1 MVQLIAT
8 SQDGSDQVQLDTP
21 KVPIQLNFHF
31 QDLANP
37 FANRTPYSFN
47 FKLPATRENL
57 KFFSYYYDYNVS
69 LGTFKATKRTNVD
82 VYDNGILVMSGIMQ
96 LLSATE
102 DEYTVVV
109 FEELAKLFETIKDL
123 SWEQLFITEAGTVDT
138 DLDHSLTWTNIIDS
152 WTLTNDVTSGNVG
165 NGVIV
170 YPLADYGLNATNNAN
185 NEGTSTGFTY
195 AGPGTGMDNN
205 SNYTQSLAAKNFK
218 PAIRIQYLIK
228 YIFEYAGFV
237 YNSTFFDSADF
248 QKIYMFLATET
259 ERVKSRATYGFR
271 TGLTTAYDIPI
282 AQAGIWQSLVFD
294 YETGSPYY
302 DPDGLVTNGVFTAP
316 YDGSYLLATRLFVR
330 TIATTSSTD
339 FTVRVRMQVNGG
351 NATSYPIYCDPTVV
365 NTVDHQYWLDLNAGD
380 VVSVSALSN
389 NSFDTVQITSDVT
402 NGQSF
407 FNLINFSGS
416 VGFVDVSANFPNNVT
431 VDKWLKAIFEKFN
444 LRMVTDRDSVGT
456 IYVEPWNDWWDSGE
470 KKDWTNKVDADSVTI
485 EPTTKYQKK
494 SITFADGEGDDFLNQ
509 WYQHHNQRVKG
520 TYIFENED
528 NDFSTGEMETSDIFQ
543 PLRNRKIYTWIQNTG
558 TSQVPNV
565 LCPAFWV
572 WSDGSNGSIYIK
584 ESVACKPVLAYYNGL
599 QNIGNGATFNYGGT
613 AGTTFPYFAEYNT
626 YGVTT
631 ATQSLRWGYSYPDNL
646 EMPAVGGYTNKYLFT
661 TYWLRMMNEIYSD
674 QSRLMTANFSLN
686 ATDIY
691 DLKFNDFLY
700 IEGAY
705 WKLLSLKNFTLD
717 GEKLCNAEL
726 IKVIDAPAARIDG
739 NCALQVDSFNDD
751 GTVNFIDAK
760 TGVSA
765 PATAECC
772 TINGYVWSES
782 AQECFISPGNEN
794 GGGGTNPIGTYP
806 EPISGFINA
815 QTGLGIG
822 TNVPVQAFNS
832 TEISGGTYS
841 LELFAQTTSAS
852 AVAAASNQ
860 GLSLF
865 NVGDDSITYITYDI
879 TTIEVGGGNGTL
891 GNTANFTART
901 AIANTRS
908 SAAVGCTLRT
918 IGNPTIINN
927 ESDGGTHSTI
937 SIGIN
942 QRSAGATATYSL
954 QCTGQANVIEQW
966 FIRATVQVVQIN
978 DAEVVLETPA
988 YFNLSSNTAI
998 TLNVS
1003 PTQTLAFNGG
1013 GSAPSPPPAFT
1024 GLLNESYGSGAAAA
1038 YSTRRLN
1045 GNITEC
1051 MVIRRASDSTTTTIG
1066 FDGSGNINEAD
1077 IISFCTG
1084 TTCTVSEWKDQSG
1097 NGNDATAAAQA
1108 NEPTIYTGG
1117 ALVKENGKVALD
1129 FDGSNDYLSNAGNL
1143 TYTSG
1148 LSIYAVSKFDSLS
1161 NFERLICDDITGAQ
1175 GFFKYSSNGYLQI
1188 NDNNTGFVSANLLGA
1203 DLTQQVR
1210 SFNFNGS
1217 TGAYNYAYNGS
1228 NTSASI
1234 AGWTGPINSTNTANI
1249 GVMGSG
1255 NGSQLGDGLVQE
1267 IIAYPSDKSTD
1278 RTSIEEN
1285 VGDYFTQNT
1294 PLLDTYSGAAA
1305 CYSLRLM
1312 RTAYTGALIR
1322 VRRSSDNTELDI
1334 NANVFGELDTVSL
1347 LDFAGTGDAFCKVWY
1362 DQSGNGNDATQTTT
1376 ASQPKIVSSGA
1387 VIVENGKPAVEFD
1400 GSNDGLLTSGTTLM
1414 YESDFTALFLARTN
1428 NITSTGVFIS
1438 GGSGGSGSREGRI
1451 FFHLNDRL
1459 THGFLG
1465 ASTGSNLQTI
1475 TANTQNLYYSE
1486 NTGFHTGETYETK
1499 VYIDGGNLATATG
1512 TGLTSPTGTSAFAIG
1527 INGHL
1532 NSGTLDGKIQEVILF
1547 PSVDT
1552 NDRTGIETNINTFY
1566 SIY

>member
-69 LGTFKATKRTNVD
+69 LVTFKATKRTNVD

-717 GEKLCNAEL
+717 GEKLCYAEL

-1013 GSAPSPPPAFT
+1013 GIAPSPPPAFT

-1051 MVIRRASDSTTTTIG
+1051 MVIRRASDSTTQTIG

-1084 TTCTVSEWKDQSG
+1084 TTCTVYQWLDQSE
-1097 NGNDATAAAQA
+1097 NGNTATAAAQA

-1117 ALVKENGKVALD
+1117 ALVKENGRVAIN
-1129 FDGSNDYLSNAGNL
+1129 FDGSDDALL
-1143 TYTSG
+1143 TGTFS
-1148 LSIYAVSKFDSLS
+1148 SIAQPVTWYALGAQDSAS
-1161 NFERLICDDITGAQ
+1161 TGIQ
-1175 GFFKYSSNGYLQI
+1175 GFFRTGTTPHSYSWGEVNKWVKLYAGTGLGSASGFEVSRGPLYLSTALANGTSSSIHLNGTQAA
-1188 NDNNTGFVSANLLGA
+1188 TGNAGTNPVIGVLEISRTQSTRYWHG
-1203 DLTQQVR
+1203 TQQELLLF
-1210 SFNFNGS
+1210 S
-1217 TGAYNYAYNGS
+1217 
-1228 NTSASI
+1228 
-1234 AGWTGPINSTNTANI
+1234 
-1249 GVMGSG
+1249 
-1255 NGSQLGDGLVQE
+1255 
-1267 IIAYPSDKSTD
+1267 KSTD
-1278 RTSIEEN
+1278 RTSIESN
-1285 VGDYFTQNT
+1285 ISDYFTQNT
-1294 PLLDTYSGAAA
+1294 PLLDTYTGAAA

-1312 RTAYTGALIR
+1312 RTAHTGALIR

-1347 LDFAGTGDAFCKVWY
+1347 LDFAGTGDAFVKVWY
-1362 DQSGNGNDATQTTT
+1362 DQSGNSNDATQTTT
-1376 ASQPKIVSSGA
+1376 ASQPQIVSSGA

-1400 GSNDGLLTSGTTLM
+1400 GSNDGLNNASNLRASAGASSVFMIKNIPQKIGGSSSEQQNPFAFYTVQRHFMGGTTDSFYGPLQISTNTTTNESIEFASANLNGQSLFTSIWDGTSQLSNIDDVSLHIDGTQEAQTASTAPLGITASGTNSIGYRHDINSQYAEGTIQELVI
-1414 YESDFTALFLARTN
+1414 YTSDQSTNRTN
-1428 NITSTGVFIS
+1428 
-1438 GGSGGSGSREGRI
+1438 
-1451 FFHLNDRL
+1451 
-1459 THGFLG
+1459 
-1465 ASTGSNLQTI
+1465 
-1475 TANTQNLYYSE
+1475 
-1486 NTGFHTGETYETK
+1486 
-1499 VYIDGGNLATATG
+1499 
-1512 TGLTSPTGTSAFAIG
+1512 
-1527 INGHL
+1527 
-1532 NSGTLDGKIQEVILF
+1532 
-1547 PSVDT
+1547 
-1552 NDRTGIETNINTFY
+1552 IESNINTFY

>member
-416 VGFVDVSANFPNNVT
+416 VGFVDVSANFPNDVT

-1013 GSAPSPPPAFT
+1013 GSAPSPPPTFT
-1024 GLLNESYGSGAAAA
+1024 GLLNESYGSGAEAA
-1038 YSTRRLN
+1038 YSVRRLN

-1051 MVIRRASDSTTTTIG
+1051 MVIRRASDSTTQTIG

-1117 ALVKENGKVALD
+1117 ALVKENGKLALD
-1129 FDGSNDYLSNAGNL
+1129 FDGSNDGFPLDTTSLDIGSLSSFTTGKFNATSGSGMMLGLSGGGSNKRWYAPYLANTNFNFGYANSGTAVNTGADTNRHLFTMIAGTTLNSMQAWASSASVGTATLTTGIDSNKNGIGNL
-1143 TYTSG
+1143 
-1148 LSIYAVSKFDSLS
+1148 
-1161 NFERLICDDITGAQ
+1161 
-1175 GFFKYSSNGYLQI
+1175 NGTLY
-1188 NDNNTGFVSANLLGA
+1188 
-1203 DLTQQVR
+1203 
-1210 SFNFNGS
+1210 
-1217 TGAYNYAYNGS
+1217 
-1228 NTSASI
+1228 
-1234 AGWTGPINSTNTANI
+1234 
-1249 GVMGSG
+1249 G
-1255 NGSQLGDGLVQE
+1255 NCNVQE
-1267 IIAYPSDKSTD
+1267 SIFYTSDKSSV
-1278 RTSIEEN
+1278 RTSIESN
-1285 VGDYFTQNT
+1285 IADYFTQNT
-1294 PLLDTYSGAAA
+1294 PLLDTYTGAAA

-1362 DQSGNGNDATQTTT
+1362 DQSGNANDATQTNT
-1376 ASQPKIVSSGA
+1376 ANQPRIVSSGA
-1387 VIVENGKPAVEFD
+1387 VEVENGKPAVKFAI
-1400 GSNDGLLTSGTTLM
+1400 GSASTLTTSVNVSTP
-1414 YESDFTALFLARTN
+1414 FTYSAIYIPYQGFALALPSPQLVT
-1428 NITSTGVFIS
+1428 
-1438 GGSGGSGSREGRI
+1438 
-1451 FFHLNDRL
+1451 
-1459 THGFLG
+1459 
-1465 ASTGSNLQTI
+1465 TGSNECMVLGQI
-1475 TANTQNLYYSE
+1475 TNPGDNVRNKQVGVIAVGDGASSSASSFYDTAQPTE
-1486 NTGFHTGETYETK
+1486 VTFTY
-1499 VYIDGGNLATATG
+1499 
-1512 TGLTSPTGTSAFAIG
+1512 TSALDVSFLGNRNA
-1527 INGHL
+1527 
-1532 NSGTLDGKIQEVILF
+1532 GTTGRCSLQEFIAWPVNQ
-1547 PSVDT
+1547 DT
-1552 NDRTGIETNINTFY
+1552 TERTGIENNLNTFY

>member
-717 GEKLCNAEL
+717 GEKLCYAEL

-1117 ALVKENGKVALD
+1117 AIVKDNGKAMITGTGTEQAFNIPISSTDAYKIFSVMQSHAPHVFLGSENANDYFLVAVNGNSGSGSGAGFTLTSSRLDGNSYTIGTRNDVYDDLVTRRLFYADIDLNFTGTTLQNSYGGNATYRMYNSQELIFYPASSTNPIASIESNVGDYFTQNTPLLDTYSGAAAAYSLRLLDSTYTGSAIRVRRSSDNTEQDIGFNVFGELDTVSLLAFAGTGDAFVKTWYDQASTNDATQTTTASQPQIVSSGAVIVENGKPAVD

-1161 NFERLICDDITGAQ
+1161 NNERLICDDITGVQ

-1188 NDNNTGFVSANLLGA
+1188 NDNNTGFVNQNLLGA

-1210 SFNFNGS
+1210 SLNFNGS

-1278 RTSIEEN
+1278 RTNIE
-1285 VGDYFTQNT
+1285 
-1294 PLLDTYSGAAA
+1294 S
-1305 CYSLRLM
+1305 
-1312 RTAYTGALIR
+1312 
-1322 VRRSSDNTELDI
+1322 
-1334 NANVFGELDTVSL
+1334 
-1347 LDFAGTGDAFCKVWY
+1347 
-1362 DQSGNGNDATQTTT
+1362 
-1376 ASQPKIVSSGA
+1376 
-1387 VIVENGKPAVEFD
+1387 
-1400 GSNDGLLTSGTTLM
+1400 
-1414 YESDFTALFLARTN
+1414 
-1428 NITSTGVFIS
+1428 
-1438 GGSGGSGSREGRI
+1438 
-1451 FFHLNDRL
+1451 
-1459 THGFLG
+1459 
-1465 ASTGSNLQTI
+1465 
-1475 TANTQNLYYSE
+1475 
-1486 NTGFHTGETYETK
+1486 
-1499 VYIDGGNLATATG
+1499 
-1512 TGLTSPTGTSAFAIG
+1512 
-1527 INGHL
+1527 
-1532 NSGTLDGKIQEVILF
+1532 
-1547 PSVDT
+1547 
-1552 NDRTGIETNINTFY
+1552 NINTFY

>member
-1051 MVIRRASDSTTTTIG
+1051 MVIRRASDSTTQTIG

-1097 NGNDATAAAQA
+1097 NGNDCDS
-1108 NEPTIYTGG
+1108 GG
-1117 ALVKENGKVALD
+1117 A
-1129 FDGSNDYLSNAGNL
+1129 S
-1143 TYTSG
+1143 
-1148 LSIYAVSKFDSLS
+1148 
-1161 NFERLICDDITGAQ
+1161 
-1175 GFFKYSSNGYLQI
+1175 
-1188 NDNNTGFVSANLLGA
+1188 
-1203 DLTQQVR
+1203 
-1210 SFNFNGS
+1210 
-1217 TGAYNYAYNGS
+1217 
-1228 NTSASI
+1228 
-1234 AGWTGPINSTNTANI
+1234 
-1249 GVMGSG
+1249 
-1255 NGSQLGDGLVQE
+1255 
-1267 IIAYPSDKSTD
+1267 
-1278 RTSIEEN
+1278 
-1285 VGDYFTQNT
+1285 
-1294 PLLDTYSGAAA
+1294 
-1305 CYSLRLM
+1305 
-1312 RTAYTGALIR
+1312 
-1322 VRRSSDNTELDI
+1322 
-1334 NANVFGELDTVSL
+1334 
-1347 LDFAGTGDAFCKVWY
+1347 
-1362 DQSGNGNDATQTTT
+1362 
-1376 ASQPKIVSSGA
+1376 
-1387 VIVENGKPAVEFD
+1387 
-1400 GSNDGLLTSGTTLM
+1400 
-1414 YESDFTALFLARTN
+1414 
-1428 NITSTGVFIS
+1428 
-1438 GGSGGSGSREGRI
+1438 
-1451 FFHLNDRL
+1451 
-1459 THGFLG
+1459 
-1465 ASTGSNLQTI
+1465 
-1475 TANTQNLYYSE
+1475 
-1486 NTGFHTGETYETK
+1486 
-1499 VYIDGGNLATATG
+1499 
-1512 TGLTSPTGTSAFAIG
+1512 
-1527 INGHL
+1527 
-1532 NSGTLDGKIQEVILF
+1532 
-1547 PSVDT
+1547 
-1552 NDRTGIETNINTFY
+1552 
-1566 SIY
+1566 

>member
-195 AGPGTGMDNN
+195 NGPGTGMDNN

-416 VGFVDVSANFPNNVT
+416 VGFVDVSANFPNDVT

-806 EPISGFINA
+806 EPISGFVNA

-832 TEISGGTYS
+832 TQISGGTYS

-918 IGNPTIINN
+918 IGNPTIINS

-937 SIGIN
+937 NIGIN

-1003 PTQTLAFNGG
+1003 PTQTLAFNGA
-1013 GSAPSPPPAFT
+1013 GSAPSPPPTFT
-1024 GLLNESYGSGAAAA
+1024 GLLNESYGSGAEAA

-1051 MVIRRASDSTTTTIG
+1051 MVIRRASDSTTQTIG

-1097 NGNDATAAAQA
+1097 NGNDATAPSTGE
-1108 NEPTIYTGG
+1108 EPTIYTGG
-1117 ALVKENGKVALD
+1117 ALVKESGKVAID
-1129 FDGSNDYLSNAGNL
+1129 FDGSNDNFDNSTLTLTSNDTLISVVSKVETTSTAVNIFDSSESNKFFLQIDASKSFQFNNGSGTNLNHKNDGFRYLTSLDFNGATLKSYFNGYNTKTATVSNQSR
-1143 TYTSG
+1143 SG
-1148 LSIYAVSKFDSLS
+1148 LRIGKHRESGTGWIDGTMQELIYWNQNK
-1161 NFERLICDDITGAQ
+1161 N
-1175 GFFKYSSNGYLQI
+1175 
-1188 NDNNTGFVSANLLGA
+1188 ANH
-1203 DLTQQVR
+1203 
-1210 SFNFNGS
+1210 
-1217 TGAYNYAYNGS
+1217 
-1228 NTSASI
+1228 
-1234 AGWTGPINSTNTANI
+1234 
-1249 GVMGSG
+1249 
-1255 NGSQLGDGLVQE
+1255 
-1267 IIAYPSDKSTD
+1267 
-1278 RTSIEEN
+1278 TSIESN

-1312 RTAYTGALIR
+1312 RTAYTGSAIR
-1322 VRRSSDNTELDI
+1322 VRRSSDNTEQDI
-1334 NANVFGELDTVSL
+1334 GFNVFGELDTVSL
-1347 LDFAGTGDAFCKVWY
+1347 LDFAGTGDAFVKVWY
-1362 DQSGNGNDATQTTT
+1362 DQASTNDATQTTT
-1376 ASQPKIVSSGA
+1376 ASQPQIVSSGA
-1387 VIVENGKPAVEFD
+1387 VIVENGKPSIYFVNNTKQLAK
-1400 GSNDGLLTSGTTLM
+1400 TSGWGG
-1414 YESDFTALFLARTN
+1414 TN
-1428 NITSTGVFIS
+1428 VNTCDIVNVHRRAS
-1438 GGSGGSGSREGRI
+1438 GSGNPLFWYQSSFQVANYGTPSYGLGWGNPTTGPAADTNQNIFYGKASNAVGQIFLNNVASTAGTLNAARYFSGSFAFQGRPGFPGAYAAPEI
-1451 FFHLNDRL
+1451 YQQEFIQWDLNQSDSDRS
-1459 THGFLG
+1459 G
-1465 ASTGSNLQTI
+1465 I
-1475 TANTQNLYYSE
+1475 TANM
-1486 NTGFHTGETYETK
+1486 
-1499 VYIDGGNLATATG
+1499 A
-1512 TGLTSPTGTSAFAIG
+1512 
-1527 INGHL
+1527 
-1532 NSGTLDGKIQEVILF
+1532 
-1547 PSVDT
+1547 
-1552 NDRTGIETNINTFY
+1552 TFY
-1566 SIY
+1566 GITI